1 MLYTKIQLRPDERAI
16 ILLDGKLH
24 DVCSSG
30 RHTVWHF
37 GKECSVIINKLSS
50 LAVEWKELAA
60 CLRFQREKAEQFWQI
75 IDSPI
80 GTDTLVWH
88 DRYLVP
94 QIIPS
99 GESRAFWKPENGEI
113 HTCPLPQEAFRLPEN
128 VEADLLRQPRLQ
140 APLRKYTVSAKQK
153 MLVAVRGE
161 LQAVFGTGQYVLR
174 VQGDEVKVLFADSAS
189 PVFDDA
195 PSVQMW
201 AKANPGL
208 VAEHFDCVAAGAD
221 ELKLYFVGDVLT
233 GCIAPDTHAYFWKQ
247 AAAPYAI
254 QTVDL
259 KNGLRIDADTQAK
272 LKAANFWQSSLAKIV
287 YFFQV
292 PAQHQGLLY
301 IDQQLQPVLP
311 AGEYYYWMAN
321 RQINAEIIDLRPQTC
336 EISGQEL
343 LSEDKVTLRVNAV
356 CNYRIT
362 DAPLWLAQHR
372 EPEQYLYR
380 ELQFAIRAVVGGK
393 TMDQLLADKQAIDA
407 ELSAAMRAKNLHG
420 IEIDGAGV
428 KDIILPG
435 EIRTILTRVVE
446 AEKSALANNIR
457 RREETA
463 STRSLLNTA
472 RVMEENPVALRLKEL
487 ETLEKVTEKIDKI
500 SVYGGLDG
508 VLNGL
513 ININTP
519 KS

>member
-1 MLYTKIQLRPDERAI
+1 M
-16 ILLDGKLH
+16 
-24 DVCSSG
+24 
-30 RHTVWHF
+30 
-37 GKECSVIINKLSS
+37 
-50 LAVEWKELAA
+50 
-60 CLRFQREKAEQFWQI
+60 
-75 IDSPI
+75 
-80 GTDTLVWH
+80 
-88 DRYLVP
+88 
-94 QIIPS
+94 
-99 GESRAFWKPENGEI
+99 
-113 HTCPLPQEAFRLPEN
+113 PQEAFRLPEN
-128 VEADLLRQPRLQ
+128 VEAALLQQPKLQ
-140 APLRKYTVSAKQK
+140 APLKKYTVSADEK
-153 MLVAVRGE
+153 MLVTVRGE
-161 LQAVFGTGQYVLR
+161 LQAVFGTGEYVLHLPA
-174 VQGDEVKVLFADSAS
+174 GNDIKALFANSRQ
-189 PVFDDA
+189 PVFDDTA
-195 PSVQMW
+195 AVQVW
-201 AKANPGL
+201 AKTQPAL
-208 VAEHFDCVAAGAD
+208 VAEHFECVEAGAD
-221 ELKLYFVGDVLT
+221 ELKLYFVGGKLA
-233 GCIAPDTHAYFWKQ
+233 GYIAPDTRTYFWKQ

-259 KNGLRIDADTQAK
+259 KNSLRIDADMQAK
-272 LKAANFWQSSLAKIV
+272 LKAADFWRSSLADIV

-301 IDQQLQPVLP
+301 INQELQPVLP
-311 AGEYYYWMAN
+311 AGEYYYWSAN
-321 RQINAEIIDLRPQTC
+321 RELQAEIIDLRPQTC
-336 EISGQEL
+336 EIFGQEL

-407 ELSAAMRAKNLHG
+407 ELSAAMRAKHLRG
-420 IEIDGAGV
+420 IEISDAGV

-435 EIRTILTRVVE
+435 EIRSILTRVVE

-463 STRSLLNTA
+463 STRSLLNTS

-519 KS
+519 KP